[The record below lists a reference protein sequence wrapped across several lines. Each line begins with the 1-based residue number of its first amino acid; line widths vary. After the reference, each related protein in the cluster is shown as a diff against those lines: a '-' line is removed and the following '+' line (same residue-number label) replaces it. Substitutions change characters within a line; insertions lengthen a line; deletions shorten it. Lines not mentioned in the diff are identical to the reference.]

1 VDTSAPDGRRYGEPD
16 WQTRPVEYR
25 NYGVGALFGN
35 PGLIDVSGFPK
46 YTEKSYEEWKVEGLI
61 ERLATSLILKRVA
74 ADRFYGG
81 MMNLEDESKSSLA
94 FGNPLVM

>member
-1 VDTSAPDGRRYGEPD
+1 MDTSAPDGRRYGEPD
-16 WQTRPVEYR
+16 WETRPVEYR
-25 NYGVGALFGN
+25 SYGGGGLFGN
-35 PGLIDVSGFPK
+35 PGMSDVRDFPK

-61 ERLATSLILKRVA
+61 ERLVTSSVLKRVA
-74 ADRFYGG
+74 ADRFYSG